1 MDRNDSLSP
10 FDQYLASPQGSPG
23 TPVFSPMM
31 HYGTGLTPQ
40 PVQSTDSLFTLE
52 EEQQQATVATGQL
65 LKTSQQAT
73 QEASDQT
80 PQLFESQPLTT
91 APALGTTP
99 LYPSPMTPMTPM
111 TPVTPMT
118 PAMPAS
124 EIAELVPQLHNIV
137 CTVNL
142 GCKLDLKSI
151 ALHARNAEY
160 NPKRFAAVIMRIRE
174 PRTTALLF
182 SSGKMVCTGGKSE
195 EQARLASR
203 KYARIIQKLG
213 FPAKFLDFK
222 IQNMV
227 GSCDV
232 KFPIRLE
239 ALVLSHQQ
247 FASYEPELFP
257 GLVYRMIKP
266 RLVLLIFV
274 SGKVVLTGAKVRSEI
289 YEAFNN
295 IYSILKGFRRTS

>member
-1 MDRNDSLSP
+1 MNIMDQNDSLSL
-10 FDQYLASPQGSPG
+10 FDQYLASPQGAMSPG

-40 PVQSTDSLFTLE
+40 PVQSTDSLSTLE

-65 LKTSQQAT
+65 SKTSQQAT

-80 PQLFESQPLTT
+80 PQLFDSQPLTT
-91 APALGTTP
+91 APMLGTTP
-99 LYPSPMTPMTPM
+99 LYPSPMTPM

-151 ALHARNAEY
+151 ALLARNAEY

-182 SSGKMVCTGGKSE
+182 SSGKMVCTGSKSE

-239 ALVLSHQQ
+239 GLVLTHQQ
-247 FASYEPELFP
+247 FS
-257 GLVYRMIKP
+257 R
-266 RLVLLIFV
+266 
-274 SGKVVLTGAKVRSEI
+274 
-289 YEAFNN
+289 
-295 IYSILKGFRRTS
+295 